1 MGDVTTDGYFEN
13 VLNAMRFWT
22 KRGFSGVDRTPPAFM
37 TMKSKGF
44 DSTDVSDMYKDQADQ
59 ATLTGIASRY
69 AKSAPC

>member
-22 KRGFSGVDRTPPAFM
+22 KRGFSRVDRTPPAFM

-44 DSTDVSDMYKDQADQ
+44 DSTDVSDMYMDL

-69 AKSAPC
+69 AKSAPY

>member
-1 MGDVTTDGYFEN
+1 MGDVTTDRYFEN

-22 KRGFSGVDRTPPAFM
+22 KRGFSRVDRAPPAFM

-69 AKSAPC
+69 AESAPC

>member
-22 KRGFSGVDRTPPAFM
+22 KRGFSRVDRTPPAFM
-37 TMKSKGF
+37 TMESKGF
-44 DSTDVSDMYKDQADQ
+44 DSTDVSDMCKHQADQ
-59 ATLTGIASRY
+59 ATLTGTASRY